1 MGLERGKMG
10 GETLRGQCGQA
21 ETVQGLEKI
30 DLGCGGAEAGG
41 GRMNKWRVGS
51 CSQQGMGKWVP

>member
-1 MGLERGKMG
+1 MG
-10 GETLRGQCGQA
+10 GETLQGQCGQA

-30 DLGCGGAEAGG
+30 DLGCGRVEAGG